1 MNASAFSG
9 SPLAPEDPRLPR
21 LNRNAVI
28 AVTVVVL
35 HVGLIWGLQSGLLL
49 RTVEIIVPAEVLAQ
63 FIEPPEP
70 RLEPAP
76 PVVPARPVMPVPA
89 VQKKA
94 VLKPPVQPLAVANPA
109 PAPNAPAGSVTPALA
124 SITTPIAAAPAPPAA
139 PPALQVV
146 QLPSSNAD
154 YLQNPKP
161 AYPPLSKRLGEQGKV
176 IVRVLIGAD
185 GVPQKA
191 ELRQSSGFERLDQ
204 SALTT
209 VLKWR
214 YVPGKRGGVAEEMW
228 FNVPI
233 NFVLE

>member
-1 MNASAFSG
+1 
-9 SPLAPEDPRLPR
+9 
-21 LNRNAVI
+21 
-28 AVTVVVL
+28 
-35 HVGLIWGLQSGLLL
+35 
-49 RTVEIIVPAEVLAQ
+49 
-63 FIEPPEP
+63 
-70 RLEPAP
+70 
-76 PVVPARPVMPVPA
+76 

-94 VLKPPVQPLAVANPA
+94 VTQPAAQPKAQPLAIADPT
-109 PAPNAPAGSVTPALA
+109 PSPNAPAGSLAQDLASTPA
-124 SITTPIAAAPAPPAA
+124 PVAAAPAA
-139 PPALQVV
+139 PPAPPASPVV

-161 AYPPLSKRLGEQGKV
+161 AYPPLSKRLGEQGRV
-176 IVRVLIGAD
+176 MVRVLIGAD

-204 SALTT
+204 VALST

-228 FNVPI
+228 FNLTI